1 MRTFKVLGGPGCGK
15 TTEILNRL
23 GRKFREG
30 LNPSQVLM
38 IGFAKATVEN
48 LRERAIE
55 ELKFTE
61 SQAESI
67 QTIHKYCL
75 DRLPI
80 KNVFTSEYKRDF
92 KNKLKIDESNW
103 QFIDG
108 ELSVDAED
116 CVGWNDIE
124 DKKLGVIFKL
134 IGLAR
139 HSMCHEIKDILNY
152 YNESENY
159 EFSKLK
165 KADIEWAYK
174 NFTAYKKQNF
184 LVDFEDMLHKALP
197 DNIKFGDYKMV
208 MVDEVQD
215 LTDLE
220 WAVIKKLANNTE
232 ELHLVGDDDQAI
244 YGWKGAKVATFQEWP
259 CNKEDITF
267 LDKTHR
273 LPHNIHYFVTKE
285 ILPEIKNRMGN
296 KYKVVKKDLGKIY
309 TTSNLDELNRR
320 VKESTSIMFCG
331 RTNIAC
337 KPYVEFLKKEGI
349 PWEQKIRGGKDKA
362 QGFQSSINADDT
374 QAIKN
379 WHTLKTG
386 GSISGKYVVK
396 LYDRL
401 KDGLI
406 KKGKKT
412 YLSNKDTCPKEFTDK
427 DRTFDYKELK
437 EKYFL
442 LADMDKS
449 WHDCLTFETTRKK
462 SRDKPNALFDDDLD
476 YTEYVKSCWDKDRN
490 LKSNI
495 LVATIH
501 GVKGMERDVV
511 VLSWDWGGSLSSFR
525 NGTEEQGDEEVRTC
539 YVGATRAKKT
549 LIIYQPPKAKIFP
562 LLNVEY
568 EQL

>member
-30 LNPSQVLM
+30 LAPSQVLM

-48 LRERAIE
+48 LQERAIE

-61 SQAESI
+61 AQAESI

-108 ELSVDAED
+108 ELSTDAED
-116 CVGWNDIE
+116 CVGWGDIE
-124 DKKLGVIFKL
+124 DKKLGIIFGL

-139 HSMCHEIKDILNY
+139 HNMCHEIEDILNY
-152 YNESENY
+152 YNESEDY
-159 EFSKLK
+159 KYSKLK
-165 KADIEWAYK
+165 KADIEWAHK
-174 NFTAYKKQNF
+174 NLTAYKKQNF
-184 LVDFEDMLHKALP
+184 LVDFEDMLYKALP
-197 DNIKFGDYKMV
+197 DNVKFGDYKMV

-244 YGWKGAKVATFQEWP
+244 YGWKGAKVTTFQKWP
-259 CNKEDITF
+259 CREEDITI
-267 LDKTHR
+267 LNKTHR
-273 LPHNIHYFVTKE
+273 LPHNIHYFVTQE
-285 ILPEIKNRMGN
+285 IIPEIKNRMGN
-296 KYKVVKKDLGKIY
+296 RYQVVKKDLGKIY
-309 TTSNLDELNRR
+309 TTSNLDGLSRR

-331 RTNIAC
+331 RTNAAC
-337 KPYVEFLKKEGI
+337 RPYVEFLKEEGI
-349 PWEQKIRGGKDKA
+349 PWEQKIRGGKA

-379 WHTLKTG
+379 WHVLKTG
-386 GSISGKYVVK
+386 GSISGRDVVK

-442 LADMDKS
+442 LADIDKS

-462 SRDKPNALFDDDLD
+462 SRDKPNALFDDYLD

-495 LVATIH
+495 LVATVH

-525 NGTEEQGDEEVRTC
+525 NGTEEQEDEEVRTC

>member
-1 MRTFKVLGGPGCGK
+1 
-15 TTEILNRL
+15 
-23 GRKFREG
+23 
-30 LNPSQVLM
+30 
-38 IGFAKATVEN
+38 
-48 LRERAIE
+48 
-55 ELKFTE
+55 
-61 SQAESI
+61 
-67 QTIHKYCL
+67 
-75 DRLPI
+75 
-80 KNVFTSEYKRDF
+80 
-92 KNKLKIDESNW
+92 
-103 QFIDG
+103 
-108 ELSVDAED
+108 
-116 CVGWNDIE
+116 
-124 DKKLGVIFKL
+124 
-134 IGLAR
+134 
-139 HSMCHEIKDILNY
+139 MCHEIEDILNY
-152 YNESENY
+152 YNESEDY
-159 EFSKLK
+159 KYSKLK
-165 KADIEWAYK
+165 KADIEWAHK
-174 NFTAYKKQNF
+174 NLTAYKKQNF
-184 LVDFEDMLHKALP
+184 LVDFEDMLYKALP
-197 DNIKFGDYKMV
+197 DNVKFGDYKMV

-244 YGWKGAKVATFQEWP
+244 YGWKGAKVTTFQKWP
-259 CNKEDITF
+259 CKKEDITI
-267 LDKTHR
+267 LNKTHR
-273 LPHNIHYFVTKE
+273 LPHNIHYFVTQE
-285 ILPEIKNRMGN
+285 IIPEIKNRMGN
-296 KYKVVKKDLGKIY
+296 KYQVVKKDLGKIY
-309 TTSNLDELNRR
+309 TTSNLDGLSRR

-331 RTNIAC
+331 RTNAAC
-337 KPYVEFLKKEGI
+337 RPYVEFLKEEGI
-349 PWEQKIRGGKDKA
+349 PWEQKIRGGKA
-362 QGFQSSINADDT
+362 QGFQSSINAEDT

-379 WHTLKTG
+379 WHVLKTG
-386 GSISGKYVVK
+386 GSISGRDVVK

-442 LADMDKS
+442 LADVDKS

-495 LVATIH
+495 LVATVH

-525 NGTEEQGDEEVRTC
+525 NGTEEQEDEEVRTC

-549 LIIYQPPKAKIFP
+549 LIIYQPPKANIFP

>member
-15 TTEILNRL
+15 TTEILKRL

-30 LNPSQVLM
+30 LLPSQVLM

-48 LRERAIE
+48 LQERAIE
-55 ELKFTE
+55 ELNFTE
-61 SQAESI
+61 AQAESI

-103 QFIDG
+103 KFIDG
-108 ELSVDAED
+108 ELSNDAED
-116 CVGWNDIE
+116 CVGWSDIE
-124 DKKLGVIFKL
+124 DKKLGVIFRL

-139 HSMCHEIKDILNY
+139 HSMCHDIEDIIKY

-165 KADIEWAYK
+165 KADIEWAHT
-174 NFTAYKKQNF
+174 NLTNYKKQNF
-184 LVDFEDMLHKALP
+184 LVDFEDMLFKALP
-197 DNIKFGDYKMV
+197 NTVKFGEYKMV

-220 WAVIKKLANNTE
+220 WAVIKKLASNTE

-244 YGWKGAKVATFQEWP
+244 YGWKGARVTTFQKWL
-259 CNKEDITF
+259 CNKEDITI
-267 LDKTHR
+267 LKKTHR
-273 LPHNIHYFVTKE
+273 LPQNIHHFVTTE
-285 ILPEIKNRMGN
+285 LIPEISNRMGN
-296 KYKVVKKDLGKIY
+296 YYEVVKKDPGKIY
-309 TTSNLDELNRR
+309 TTSNLDGLSKRI
-320 VKESTSIMFCG
+320 KESTSIMFCG
-331 RTNIAC
+331 RTNAAC
-337 KPYVEFLKKEGI
+337 RPYVEFLKEEGI
-349 PWEQKIRGGKDKA
+349 PWEQKIRGGKS
-362 QGFQSSINADDT
+362 QGFQSSINPDDINS
-374 QAIKN
+374 IKN
-379 WHTLKTG
+379 WHVLKTG
-386 GSISGKYVVK
+386 GSISGKEVVK
-396 LYDRL
+396 LFDRL

-412 YLSNKDTCPKEFTDK
+412 FLTNKDTCPKEFTEK
-427 DRTFDYKELK
+427 DRTFGYVELK
-437 EKYFL
+437 ERYYL
-442 LADMDKS
+442 LADIDKS

-476 YTEYVKSCWDKDRN
+476 YTEYVKSCWDKNRN

-495 LVATIH
+495 LVATVH

-511 VLSWDWGGSLSSFR
+511 ILSWDWGGSLNSFR
-525 NGTEEQGDEEVRTC
+525 NGTEEQEDEEVRTC

-549 LIIYQPPKAKIFP
+549 LIIYQPPKANIFP

>member
-165 KADIEWAYK
+165 KADIE
-174 NFTAYKKQNF
+174 
-184 LVDFEDMLHKALP
+184 
-197 DNIKFGDYKMV
+197 
-208 MVDEVQD
+208 
-215 LTDLE
+215 
-220 WAVIKKLANNTE
+220 

-331 RTNIAC
+331 RTNTAC
-337 KPYVEFLKKEGI
+337 KPYVEFLKEEGI

-525 NGTEEQGDEEVRTC
+525 NGTEEQEDEEVRTC